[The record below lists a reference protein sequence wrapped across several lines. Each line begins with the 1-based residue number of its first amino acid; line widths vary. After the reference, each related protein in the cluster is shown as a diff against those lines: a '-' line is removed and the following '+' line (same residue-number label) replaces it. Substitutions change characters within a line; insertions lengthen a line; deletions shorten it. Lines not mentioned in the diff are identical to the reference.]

1 MIWQDVASIT
11 LGGGAGAGDRP
22 PAGESEP
29 DRSGLYPLTA
39 GRAKPAIMVGGSY
52 RLIDI
57 PISNAINSGI
67 VKNYVVTQYNSQS
80 LGRHIRQAFDLG
92 SRVGVGGCVEVLNAQ
107 VTPDEASSGWFH
119 GSADAVRHYAWL
131 LDTAGVEDVLILS
144 GEHLFHMDFSDLIV
158 QHRASGADVTVCGI
172 PLTEARATEKHFGM
186 LRVGRSDSDC
196 IQQFPGF
203 DPEAPRAS
211 SSFLRVEEFY
221 EKVHNMVPPE
231 NFCMGG
237 GQELLG
243 LSEAEAAKRPYFGSM
258 AAYVFKN
265 EVLQKVLL
273 DELPEANNFAD
284 LFPGMLDRGYNIFA
298 YPFLGYWEN
307 VGRDLATFLD
317 ENLRLVS
324 VDPFVEGP
332 SAGRSGGLPLYSAN
346 SPFYTTSRQIGP
358 AIFGD
363 GVTVEGGLISN
374 GVNLGDGC
382 MINNSIVGLRGR
394 VGARADVRDSMI
406 MGLDSN
412 LSSERIAE
420 MRAAGRVPLGIGC
433 NAVLRRCIVDK
444 NAAVGDGAQLVNR
457 EGVQESFREDE
468 GFCIRNGIIVI
479 MKGATIPHGFVV

>member
-1 MIWQDVASIT
+1 VIWQDVASIT

-22 PAGESEP
+22 PAGDTEESEP

-80 LGRHIRQAFDLG
+80 LGRHIRMAFDLG
-92 SRVGVGGCVEVLNAQ
+92 SRVGIGGCVEVLNAQ
-107 VTPDEASSGWFH
+107 VTPDEASSGWFL

-131 LDTAGVEDVLILS
+131 LDNANVEDVLVLS
-144 GEHLFHMDFSDLIV
+144 GEHLFHMDFTELIV
-158 QHRASGADVTVCGI
+158 QHRLSGADVTVCGI

-186 LRVGRSDSDC
+186 LRVGRSDSD
-196 IQQFPGF
+196 QF
-203 DPEAPRAS
+203 
-211 SSFLRVEEFY
+211 LQVEEFF
-221 EKVHNMVPPE
+221 EKVHSTVPPAK
-231 NFCMGG
+231 FRMTD

-243 LSEAEAAKRPYFGSM
+243 LSESEAAKRPYFGSM

-265 EVLQKVLL
+265 EVLQRVLL
-273 DELPEANNFAD
+273 DELKEANNFAD
-284 LFPGMLDRGYNIFA
+284 LFPGMLQRGYNIFA
-298 YPFLGYWEN
+298 FPFLGYWEN
-307 VGRDLATFLD
+307 VGRDLSTFLD

-332 SAGRSGGLPLYSAN
+332 SASRSGGLPLYSAN

-374 GVNLGDGC
+374 GVFLGNGC
-382 MINNSIVGLRGR
+382 TVDNSIVGLRGR
-394 VGARADVRDSMI
+394 VGEGACVHDSMI
-406 MGLDSN
+406 MGLDAH
-412 LSSERIAE
+412 LSTERIAE
-420 MRAAGRVPLGIGC
+420 MRAAGRVPLGIGRD
-433 NAVLRRCIVDK
+433 AVLRRCIVDK

-457 EGVQESFREDE
+457 EGVQEAFREDE
-468 GFCIRNGIIVI
+468 GFCIRNGIIVV
-479 MKGATIPHGFVV
+479 MKGATIPHGFVI